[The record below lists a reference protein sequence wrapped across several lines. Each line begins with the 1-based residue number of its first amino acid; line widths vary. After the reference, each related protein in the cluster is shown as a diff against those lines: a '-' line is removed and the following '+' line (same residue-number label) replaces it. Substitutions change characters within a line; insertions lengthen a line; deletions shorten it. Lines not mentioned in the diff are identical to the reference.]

1 MKGPGA
7 PGTRR
12 APRKGQE
19 EVEEGPG
26 AVYPVAEDFTAHS
39 PLHPPPS
46 WLRPPTHMP
55 MGGLLAH
62 FSLLHLEEQKTLPSM
77 CPRLPHFLE
86 EKEKEPARNKMGSL
100 WLSVWLVSWE
110 KPKAKARDPGN
121 CNS

>member
-1 MKGPGA
+1 M
-7 PGTRR
+7 
-12 APRKGQE
+12 
-19 EVEEGPG
+19 
-26 AVYPVAEDFTAHS
+26 
-39 PLHPPPS
+39 
-46 WLRPPTHMP
+46 
-55 MGGLLAH
+55 AH